1 MMLQLLIGT
10 AVVSLT
16 IVVIAAFVGVAIV
29 VLTKIGGWFVSPPR
43 IYKSLLS
50 MVCVALWLMAALTV
64 CVWIWAAIFAGLGVF
79 PTFETDLYFSVVTFT
94 SLGYGDIT
102 LPSEWRLLSGICTA
116 NGLLLFGLCTAFLV
130 EFLRRLAEAQSA
142 TVRDAERSA

>member
-1 MMLQLLIGT
+1 MVGPIMLLQLLIGT

-16 IVVIAAFVGVAIV
+16 IVVIAAFVGCAMI

-50 MVCVALWLMAALTV
+50 LICVSLWLMAALTV
-64 CVWIWAAIFAGLGVF
+64 CVWIWAATFAGLGIF

-102 LPSEWRLLSGICTA
+102 LPLDWRLLSGICTA

-130 EFLRRLAEAQSA
+130 EFLRRMAAAQSA
-142 TVRDAERSA
+142 NTA